1 LELLGSIELDIKLQE
16 KKKELEENFFAQQ
29 KILIQQILYQRL
41 EEIKQ
46 GMAQKVLFHFDIITL
61 SRMNIT

>member
-1 LELLGSIELDIKLQE
+1 LELLRSVELDIKLQE

-29 KILIQQILYQRL
+29 NILIQQILYQGL

-46 GMAQKVLFHFDIITL
+46 GMAQKVFSLRYYYVVMDVT
-61 SRMNIT
+61 